1 MKKDTQDQAPTVP
14 LSLDEVGLT
23 DFKTQIS
30 ITRGTKLYRYITT
43 INVVINLPSSKK
55 GVHMSR
61 FVESISEVL
70 SGEIHTHY
78 SLEQMSIHVLSK
90 LNELHD
96 FENASLTLNFTFFTN
111 RTTPISQRLSV
122 ENYNAILTTWWH
134 QGQIIHEL
142 TLGTYG
148 NTACPHALSQNPEG
162 HTHTQRVYAELSLK
176 GKTEEIPDMEEIS
189 KIIDRSFSS
198 PTFSLLKAEDEQ
210 WLIDRMWKNP
220 LFVEDVTRNLLEF
233 ALNQFKERD
242 LEIRA
247 KSVSQ
252 ESIHKHN
259 IMSSGRIVLRNDHMH
274 EMRNQG

>member
-1 MKKDTQDQAPTVP
+1 MKKETQDQTPSVP

-23 DFKTQIS
+23 DFKTQVS
-30 ITRGTKLYRYITT
+30 ITRGTKLYRYITN

-55 GVHMSR
+55 GAHMSR

-70 SGEIHTHY
+70 SSEIHTHY
-78 SLEQMSIHVLSK
+78 SLEQMSIHVLTT

-96 FENASLTLNFTFFTN
+96 FKYASLTLEFTFFTN
-111 RTTPISQRLSV
+111 RTTPVSQRTSV
-122 ENYNAILTTWWH
+122 ENYNAILITWWD

-162 HTHTQRVYAELSLK
+162 HTHIQRVYAELSLK

-189 KIIDRSFSS
+189 KIIDRCFSA
-198 PTFSLLKAEDEQ
+198 PTFSLLKVEDEQ
-210 WLIDRMWKNP
+210 WLIDRMWENP
-220 LFVEDVTRNLLEF
+220 LFVEDVTRNLLKF
-233 ALNQFKERD
+233 ASNQFKERE

-247 KSVSQ
+247 KTVSQ

-259 IMSSGRIVLRNDHMH
+259 IMSSGRIRNKK
-274 EMRNQG
+274 